1 MKKLFGCILS
11 LVVAVMLVFTPAE
24 HVYAQGLGLSVSSSS
39 VAVGKTVK
47 VTVSM
52 PSGYFGTV
60 VISSSDEGVLSN
72 GGDGVANIGDAA
84 GYPTSQSFSFTA
96 KAAGSCTIKAY
107 CTVVGDAEGNDAG
120 GIITGASTKVTVTS
134 ASSNNDSNSNKDNKD
149 NSGSNT
155 GNDNNANKDNEN
167 KEEKKSSN
175 ASLGSLVIS
184 AGTLSPEFSAATKD
198 YTATVDYSCSSLAVT
213 ANPADS
219 KASVTSVTGNDS
231 LEVGENTVS
240 VVVTAE
246 DGSTST
252 YNIVVTRRAED
263 DPENA
268 DKQDNW
274 KKFDIN
280 GTEWTMV
287 NDIPEDVVPE
297 GFEHSKTVIDG
308 LEYNTLH
315 GTFGDITLVYLQSES
330 GNGLFV
336 YDAAQNAAYEFV
348 RINSESHFIVVL
360 LPKVDDVPEGYNE
373 ISLSI
378 EGKGVATAYQT
389 KAEKK
394 DDQTKD
400 FYLVYAMNDN
410 GESGW
415 YTYDS
420 VDGTYMRN
428 ELSTPTVAQEEND
441 TTKSE
446 LVPGIANKYLVLAA
460 ILVLIIIILL
470 LLLIVSAVKNRKY
483 KAMDYHDDD
492 VDDAAEDVSN
502 EALEETTDETADE
515 IADELEE
522 EVTEEPLDEV
532 AEEAA
537 EESVDEVAE
546 EAAEESVD
554 EVAGEAAEESAGE
567 AAEETADEAV
577 EESADEVAEETAED
591 AADEQKMAT
600 DENISNAS
608 YVGRTVEITPDSKK
622 AVENENSEFD
632 LKDDSRQEN
641 VSDTEN
647 DADEDAL
654 KNQLQMALDG
664 FVNEGN
670 KPSETIDSSAKDDNE
685 DDSEDDDLQFI
696 DLN

>member
-1 MKKLFGCILS
+1 M
-11 LVVAVMLVFTPAE
+11 
-24 HVYAQGLGLSVSSSS
+24 
-39 VAVGKTVK
+39 
-47 VTVSM
+47 
-52 PSGYFGTV
+52 
-60 VISSSDEGVLSN
+60 
-72 GGDGVANIGDAA
+72 
-84 GYPTSQSFSFTA
+84 
-96 KAAGSCTIKAY
+96 
-107 CTVVGDAEGNDAG
+107 
-120 GIITGASTKVTVTS
+120 TVTS

-155 GNDNNANKDNEN
+155 GNDSNANKDNEN

-336 YDAAQNAAYEFV
+336 YDAAQNTAYEFV

-389 KAEKK
+389 KGEKT

-400 FYLVYAMNDN
+400 FYLIYAMNDN

-420 VDGTYMRN
+420 VDGTYMRTK
-428 ELSTPTVAQEEND
+428 LSTPTVAQDEND

-492 VDDAAEDVSN
+492 DDVDDAAEDVSN

-532 AEEAA
+532 AEEA
-537 EESVDEVAE
+537 
-546 EAAEESVD
+546 
-554 EVAGEAAEESAGE
+554 
-567 AAEETADEAV
+567 
-577 EESADEVAEETAED
+577 AEETAED

>member
-1 MKKLFGCILS
+1 MRRIRSIILTMMLILTTTLFSRVPVLAAANISVSVNKSNVKVGDTVTVTLS
-11 LVVAVMLVFTPAE
+11 ITSG
-24 HVYAQGLGLSVSSSS
+24 YGAQGVLKKSSGVLG
-39 VAVGKTVK
+39 G
-47 VTVSM
+47 
-52 PSGYFGTV
+52 
-60 VISSSDEGVLSN
+60 SSDEYFTIGAGV
-72 GGDGVANIGDAA
+72 GDV
-84 GYPTSQSFSFTA
+84 QSFSY
-96 KAAGSCTIKAY
+96 KATSVGSCTFSIQEPLDD
-107 CTVVGDAEGNDAG
+107 TTDVDGGTPSIGVGSA
-120 GIITGASTKVTVTS
+120 TVTVTS

-155 GNDNNANKDNEN
+155 GNDNNSNKDNEN

-336 YDAAQNAAYEFV
+336 YDAAQNATYEFV

-389 KAEKK
+389 KAEKT
-394 DDQTKD
+394 DDKTKD

-420 VDGTYMRN
+420 IDGTYMRT

-460 ILVLIIIILL
+460 ILVLVIVILL

-483 KAMDYHDDD
+483 KEMDYHDDDDD

-537 EESVDEVAE
+537 EESVDEVA
-546 EAAEESVD
+546 
-554 EVAGEAAEESAGE
+554 GEAAEESAGE
-567 AAEETADEAV
+567 AAEETADEVV
-577 EESADEVAEETAED
+577 EEPADEVAEETAEG

-654 KNQLQMALDG
+654 KNQVQRALDG
-664 FVNEGN
+664 FVNEEN
-670 KPSETIDSSAKDDNE
+670 KPSETIDSSAEDDNE